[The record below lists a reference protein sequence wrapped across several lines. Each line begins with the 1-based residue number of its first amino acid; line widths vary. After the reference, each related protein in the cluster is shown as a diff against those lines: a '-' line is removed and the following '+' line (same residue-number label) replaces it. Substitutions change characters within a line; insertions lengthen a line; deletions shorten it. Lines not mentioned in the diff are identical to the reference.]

1 MNIDF
6 CFHLRIIGNL
16 GPAPFE
22 YLIRDEVVTVFTLP
36 NHAKVSA
43 HNRDNWLYELNP
55 PDHPSTP
62 ETPQSY
68 QVNDATMSDE
78 SDPETPSG
86 YHDGNNIAEDIDAP
100 EITKG
105 EYAENLNK
113 IFTTLDVY
121 QTDINGI
128 KNELKSMRMDV
139 IGLTD
144 ITVE

>member
-1 MNIDF
+1 MF
-6 CFHLRIIGNL
+6 
-16 GPAPFE
+16 
-22 YLIRDEVVTVFTLP
+22 
-36 NHAKVSA
+36 
-43 HNRDNWLYELNP
+43 
-55 PDHPSTP
+55 
-62 ETPQSY
+62 
-68 QVNDATMSDE
+68 DE

-86 YHDGNNIAEDIDAP
+86 YYDGNNIAEDIDAP

-128 KNELKSMRMDV
+128 KNKLKSMRMDV

-144 ITVE
+144 ITVEQFYHINAVFRDLKTRLG